1 MNYHAKE
8 VENGWEI
15 IRETPKPKKAKRRYP
30 QFLLLS
36 VSVGVLFVGCMFPWG
51 EQKNPTEAVPANAV
65 GQVVI
70 MPDFVN
76 DVPELKMEASTVTGT
91 AEHPAEYAE
100 DFENEKIEAALLD
113 KASVLENVEVTFYCC
128 ERYPHICG
136 TGDGLTATGNEVTPY
151 VTVAVD
157 PSVIPLGSEVMVDF
171 GDGVIHYFIADDVG
185 SSVKGNHIDIAVV
198 SHEEAW
204 ELGVKT
210 ATVYW
215 IGGEDNA

>member
-1 MNYHAKE
+1 MSYHGKH

-15 IRETPKPKKAKRRYP
+15 IRETPKPKKREKRYP
-30 QFLLLS
+30 QFWLLS
-36 VSVGVLFVGCMFPWG
+36 VSVGILLVGCVFPWG
-51 EQKNPTEAVPANAV
+51 EQKNPPAAVSANAV

-76 DVPELKMEASTVTGT
+76 DFPELKMEASTVTGT
-91 AEHPAEYAE
+91 AENPAEYAE
-100 DFENEKIEAALLD
+100 DFENEQIEAALLD
-113 KASVLENVEVTFYCC
+113 KASVLTNVKVTFYCC
-128 ERYPHICG
+128 EKWAHICG
-136 TGDGLTATGNEVTPY
+136 NGDGLTASGTEVTPY

-171 GDGVIHYFIADDVG
+171 GDGVIHYFIAEDTGGGVD
-185 SSVKGNHIDIAVV
+185 GNHIDIAVV
-198 SHEEAW
+198 SHEEAL
-204 ELGVKT
+204 ELGVKS

>member
-1 MNYHAKE
+1 MSYHGKQ

-15 IRETPKPKKAKRRYP
+15 IRKERKPSKRERRTVLP
-30 QFLLLS
+30 WLLS
-36 VSVGVLFVGCMFPWG
+36 AAVGVLFVGCVFPRG
-51 EQKNPTEAVPANAV
+51 EQENPSKAVSANAV
-65 GQVVI
+65 GKVVI

-76 DVPELKMEASTVTGT
+76 DFPKLKMEASTVTGT
-91 AEHPAEYAE
+91 AENPAEYAE

-128 ERYPHICG
+128 EKRAHICG

-185 SSVKGNHIDIAVV
+185 GAVKGNHIDIAVV
-198 SHEEAW
+198 SHEEALK
-204 ELGVKT
+204 LGIKT